1 MRKAKAIDSKLAIAK
16 ESATV
21 IYVLAETQKQAE
33 EWKTFKVEKGEGFK
47 YALIGGCRRGEAVG
61 RLRKQASILCD
72 WLKRILL
79 SLTDPK
85 LEEAVSY

>member
-33 EWKTFKVEKGEGFK
+33 EWKTFKVGKRER
-47 YALIGGCRRGEAVG
+47 LQVCLDWRLPG
-61 RLRKQASILCD
+61 R
-72 WLKRILL
+72 
-79 SLTDPK
+79 
-85 LEEAVSY
+85 

>member
-33 EWKTFKVEKGEGFK
+33 EWKTFKAEKGKGFK
-47 YALIGGCRRGEAVG
+47 YALIGGCRGGEAVG
-61 RLRKQASILCD
+61 RLRKQASIRCD
-72 WLKRILL
+72 WFKRISL
-79 SLTDPK
+79 SLTDSK

>member
-33 EWKTFKVEKGEGFK
+33 EWKTFQVEKGKGFK
-47 YALIGGCRRGEAVG
+47 YALIGGCRGGEAVS
-61 RLRKQASILCD
+61 RLRKQASIRCD
-72 WLKRILL
+72 WFKRISL
-79 SLTDPK
+79 SLTDSK